1 MNTRFIGMTD
11 GKGTWLEVCKACGDC
26 VLAATGGICPVTTCP
41 KGILNGPCGGNKK
54 GMCEVSPDIPCAWV
68 MIYERMKAL
77 GRLDEFKK
85 DVPPKD
91 WSKGQR
97 PGRYSRKEKEN
108 V

>member
-1 MNTRFIGMTD
+1 
-11 GKGTWLEVCKACGDC
+11 
-26 VLAATGGICPVTTCP
+26 
-41 KGILNGPCGGNKK
+41 
-54 GMCEVSPDIPCAWV
+54 

-97 PGRYSRKEKEN
+97 PGRYSRKEKES